1 MPKRAMSWLVAV
13 ILIMSGPSYSFG
25 EQHRLSF
32 EERVE
37 RYITSFPEH
46 QKFQG
51 VILVTHNGK
60 ILFHKGYGLAS
71 REYDIAAGPNTKF
84 QVGSITKAFTAIL
97 TLKMAEIGLIRLDNT
112 ICDYIPDYPAE
123 PGRKITLRQ
132 LLSHTSGIPH
142 HIDAFPD
149 YWISHDKIFHS
160 PQELWE
166 LFAKVPLAH
175 KPGHQFTYSS
185 PGFYILGAVLQ
196 NVTKKSYAELLQ
208 KHIFGPLGM
217 KDSRVENNR
226 TVQRGMAMG
235 YMRGLKGLIR
245 SGFEDKSTSLAAG
258 DLVTTARDLY
268 LWDKGMRAEPGQ
280 IISAE
285 SKRVLYGPI
294 LPGHVMSM
302 SGPILHVPYD
312 DGRKTLS
319 VNRLT
324 GSSTGYAAAMDRFF
338 GMDGCVI
345 VLSNVQDAPVEII
358 IDHVGD
364 FLLRYELNMP
374 VGVPAP
380 DTMALSQPAGG
391 WGEDFRKFV
400 GFYRNSEGMII
411 SLVQS
416 EGRLFYLVYSG
427 GRILSPVQELV
438 PKGRG
443 IVQFGH
449 RVGLECHLTEDPK
462 DGRRILTTLRKGR
475 TIAEAK
481 AVEPQNAPSSE
492 YAGSFTSVELQRT
505 FRLSS
510 GPKGLVAERFLS
522 DADLPLAPL
531 ESDLF
536 GLDWGLIKFERGAH
550 GGITGFKLMTKDVD
564 SFFGARFVKISSD

>member
-1 MPKRAMSWLVAV
+1 MPNRTMIWLAAA
-13 ILIMSGPSYSFG
+13 ILLVSGPSCSLA
-25 EQHRLSF
+25 QHRLSF

-37 RYITSFPEH
+37 RYISSFPEY

-51 VILVTHNGK
+51 VILVAHNGK

-71 REYDIAAGPNTKF
+71 REYDIPVGPETKF

-97 TLKMAEIGLIRLDNT
+97 TLKMAETGLLSLDNT
-112 ICDYIPDYPAE
+112 ICDYLPDYPAE

-142 HIDAFPD
+142 HIDALPD

-166 LFAKVPLAH
+166 LFAKVPLSH
-175 KPGHQFTYSS
+175 EPGRQFTYSS

-196 NVTKKSYAELLQ
+196 QVAKKSYAELLQ
-208 KHIFGPLGM
+208 EYIFGPLGL

-226 TVQRGMAMG
+226 TVQSGMAAG
-235 YMRGLKGLIR
+235 YMRGLKDLIR

-258 DLVTTARDLY
+258 DLVTTAYDLY
-268 LWDKGMRAEPGQ
+268 LWDKGLRADPGQ
-280 IISAE
+280 VLSVE
-285 SKRVLYGPI
+285 SKRVLYGPV

-302 SGPILHVPYD
+302 GGPILQVPYD

-338 GMDGCVI
+338 GIDGCVI

-358 IDHVGD
+358 TDHVGD
-364 FLLRYELNMP
+364 FLLRYELNTP

-380 DTMALSQPAGG
+380 DTMALSQPAGAL
-391 WGEDFRKFV
+391 GEDIQKFV
-400 GFYRNSEGMII
+400 GFYRDNDGMII
-411 SLVQS
+411 SLIQS
-416 EGRLFYLVYSG
+416 EGRLFYLVYSR
-427 GRILSPVQELV
+427 GRVLSPVQELV

-443 IVQFGH
+443 TVQFGN
-449 RVGLECHLTEDPK
+449 RVGLECRVTEDPE
-462 DGRRILTTLRKGR
+462 DRRRILTTLRNGR
-475 TIAEAK
+475 TVAEAK
-481 AVEPQNAPSSE
+481 AVKPQNVQSSQ
-492 YAGSFTSVELQRT
+492 YTGSFTSVELQRT
-505 FRLSS
+505 FRFSCK
-510 GPKGLVAERFLS
+510 PKGLVAEKFLG
-522 DADLPLAPL
+522 DADLPLTPL

-536 GLDWGLIKFERGAH
+536 GLDCGLIKFERGAH

-564 SFFGARFVKISSD
+564 SFFGAKFVKVSPD

>member
-1 MPKRAMSWLVAV
+1 MLKRTTIWLAAG
-13 ILIMSGPSYSFG
+13 ILLISGPSYSL
-25 EQHRLSF
+25 QPHRLSF
-32 EERVE
+32 VERVE
-37 RYITSFPEH
+37 RYISSFPEY

-51 VILVTHNGK
+51 VILVAHNGK

-71 REYDIAAGPNTKF
+71 REHDIPAGPDTKF
-84 QVGSITKAFTAIL
+84 QVGSVTKAFTAIL
-97 TLKMAEIGLIRLDNT
+97 ALKMAEMGLLRLDKT

-123 PGRKITLRQ
+123 TGRKITLHQ

-142 HIDAFPD
+142 HIDALPD

-160 PQELWE
+160 PQELWG
-166 LFAKVPLAH
+166 LFANVPLAH
-175 KPGHQFTYSS
+175 EPGQRFTYSS

-196 NVTKKSYAELLQ
+196 QVAKKSYAELLQ
-208 KHIFGPLGM
+208 EHIFGPLGM

-226 TVQRGMAMG
+226 TVQRGLAAG

-258 DLVTTARDLY
+258 DLVTTACDLY
-268 LWDKGMRAEPGQ
+268 LWDRGMRAEPGQ
-280 IISAE
+280 ILSAE
-285 SKRVLYGPI
+285 SKRVLYGPV

-302 SGPILHVPYD
+302 GGPILQVPYD

-338 GMDGCVI
+338 GIDGCVI
-345 VLSNVQDAPVEII
+345 VLSNVQDAPVEMIT
-358 IDHVGD
+358 DHVGD
-364 FLLRYELNMP
+364 FLLRYELNTP

-391 WGEDFRKFV
+391 WRADIRKFV
-400 GFYRNSEGMII
+400 GFYRESEGMMIGLI
-411 SLVQS
+411 QS
-416 EGRLFYLVYSG
+416 AGRLFYLVYSG
-427 GRILSPVQELV
+427 GRVLSPVQELV

-443 IVQFGH
+443 IVQFGN
-449 RVGLECHLTEDPK
+449 RVGMECQVTEDPK
-462 DGRRILTTLRKGR
+462 DGRRILTTLRNGR
-475 TIAEAK
+475 SVAEAK
-481 AVEPQNAPSSE
+481 AVEAQNVASSE

-505 FRLSS
+505 FRLSCQ
-510 GPKGLVAERFLS
+510 PNGLVAEKFLG
-522 DADLPLAPL
+522 DADLPLTPL

-536 GLDWGLIKFERGAH
+536 GLGCGLVKFERGAH

-564 SFFGARFVKISSD
+564 SFFGAKFIKVSSD

>member
-1 MPKRAMSWLVAV
+1 MSWLAAA
-13 ILIMSGPSYSFG
+13 ILLISGPLYSLQQ
-25 EQHRLSF
+25 QHRLSF

-37 RYITSFPEH
+37 RYISSFPEY

-51 VILVTHNGK
+51 VILVAHNGK

-71 REYDIAAGPNTKF
+71 REYGIPAGPNTKF

-97 TLKMAEIGLIRLDNT
+97 TLKMAEIRLLRLDNT

-149 YWISHDKIFHS
+149 YWISHDKVFHS

-175 KPGHQFTYSS
+175 EPGRQFTYSS

-196 NVTKKSYAELLQ
+196 QVAKKSYAELLQ
-208 KHIFGPLGM
+208 EYIFGPLGM

-226 TVQRGMAMG
+226 TVQSGMATG

-245 SGFEDKSTSLAAG
+245 SGYEDKSTSLAAG
-258 DLVTTARDLY
+258 DLVTSAYDLY
-268 LWDKGMRAEPGQ
+268 LWDRGMREEPGQ

-285 SKRVLYGPI
+285 SKRVLYVPV

-302 SGPILHVPYD
+302 SGPILQVPYD
-312 DGRKTLS
+312 DGRKTLL
-319 VNRLT
+319 VNRLS

-338 GMDGCVI
+338 GIDGCVI

-358 IDHVGD
+358 TDHVGD
-364 FLLRYELNMP
+364 FLLRYELNTP

-391 WGEDFRKFV
+391 LGEDIRKFV
-400 GFYRNSEGMII
+400 GFYRDSEGMII
-411 SLVQS
+411 SLLQS

-443 IVQFGH
+443 IVQFGN
-449 RVGLECHLTEDPK
+449 RVGLECRVTEDPK
-462 DGRRILTTLRKGR
+462 DGRRILTTLRNGR

-481 AVEPQNAPSSE
+481 AVEPQNVQPSE
-492 YAGSFTSVELQRT
+492 YSGSFTSVELQRT
-505 FRLSS
+505 FHLSCQ
-510 GPKGLVAERFLS
+510 PKGLIAEKFLG
-522 DADLPLAPL
+522 DADLPLTPL

-536 GLDWGLIKFERGAH
+536 GLDCGLIKFERGAR

-564 SFFGARFVKISSD
+564 SFFGAKFVKVSSD